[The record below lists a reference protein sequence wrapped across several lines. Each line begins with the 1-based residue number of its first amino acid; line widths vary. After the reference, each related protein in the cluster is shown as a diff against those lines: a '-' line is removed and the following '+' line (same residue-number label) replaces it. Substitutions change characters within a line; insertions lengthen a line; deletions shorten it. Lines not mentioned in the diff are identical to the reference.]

1 MVLRS
6 KMVPLRILRGRLAE
20 DLALRSAV
28 CGLGVARAAS
38 GEEGVVYGY
47 LMLFDYL
54 QLRDIRLDGFFG

>member
-6 KMVPLRILRGRLAE
+6 KMLPLRILRGRLAE

-38 GEEGVVYGY
+38 GEGEGVVYGY

-54 QLRDIRLDGFFG
+54 QLRALD